1 MVEDAAA
8 VVVVMVVQGYDAA
21 GCRDACVIGTIGG
34 SSLCKCKAVRG
45 GGGRQNLA
53 GITGNYVNFPEFP

>member
-8 VVVVMVVQGYDAA
+8 VVVVMIVQDYDAA

-34 SSLCKCKAVRG
+34 SSLCKCKCKASING
-45 GGGRQNLA
+45 GGGPRRA
-53 GITGNYVNFPEFP
+53 